1 LRQRAQQWRQLA
13 VDIQQLGPGNTDGK
27 SGENKVDDYNR
38 NGDKLDQVANDVEKN
53 AANEPPTLSAN
64 DQKLI
69 QQLHESADFWHRE
82 AEKARQ
88 WAREATDDKSRKHW
102 EEEAKWDEANAK
114 RREDLIHH
122 MEGKTG
128 QTTTQ
133 SDPPPPPVP
142 TTPQEPTTVGREE
155 NPPVHTP
162 SPTPT
167 PVSTTNKKKQEDD
180 CPQRGKGCV
189 ALVIDF
195 SKNVTWEF
203 DMQSLSKKLSDAGC
217 DTDYVAPDLVEIPLD
232 HTYGYEG
239 VASYTSKADPKEQE
253 KAREHNTPEWTKV
266 RDAIAKHREKVARG
280 VELAIE
286 IVNGHGEGEGKTETL
301 ACGYWEW
308 KDYTGDFLY
317 RAEFHAG
324 NYRAANKNVC
334 GWFTSDFS
342 CYGGLTP
349 KVVDELNNFATST
362 CAQASAINC
371 PIHAGWEA
379 DSSTSTATS
388 TATCTNGSI
397 GWQKSYIGDP
407 LDAEIERRKDQ
418 SLGAAA
424 GYGPLIEALRAK
436 AGESSTA
443 RYADKGYAKDK
454 PPSHARGGYG
464 EESSK

>member
-1 LRQRAQQWRQLA
+1 
-13 VDIQQLGPGNTDGK
+13 V
-27 SGENKVDDYNR
+27 
-38 NGDKLDQVANDVEKN
+38 
-53 AANEPPTLSAN
+53 
-64 DQKLI
+64 
-69 QQLHESADFWHRE
+69 
-82 AEKARQ
+82 
-88 WAREATDDKSRKHW
+88 
-102 EEEAKWDEANAK
+102 
-114 RREDLIHH
+114 
-122 MEGKTG
+122 
-128 QTTTQ
+128 
-133 SDPPPPPVP
+133 
-142 TTPQEPTTVGREE
+142 E
-155 NPPVHTP
+155 NPPIHTP

-167 PVSTTNKKKQEDD
+167 PTPVNTTNKKKKEED

-195 SKNVTWEF
+195 SHNVSWEF
-203 DMQSLSKKLSDAGC
+203 DMESLGQKLTAAGC
-217 DTDYVAPDLVEIPLD
+217 ETDYVAPDLWEIPLD

-239 VASYTSKADPKEQE
+239 VASYTSKADPKEQD
-253 KAREHNTPEWTKV
+253 KAREHNTPEWKKV
-266 RDAIAKHREKVARG
+266 REAIAKHREKVARG

-286 IVNGHGEGEGKTETL
+286 IVNGHGEGQGKTENL

-308 KDYTGDFLY
+308 KEYTGDFLY

-362 CAQASAINC
+362 CSQASAMNC

-388 TATCTNGSI
+388 TETCSNGSI

-407 LDAEIERRKDQ
+407 LDAETERRKGS
-418 SLGAAA
+418 SLGPMA

-454 PPSHARGGYG
+454 PPAHARGGYG

>member
-1 LRQRAQQWRQLA
+1 LPNFKPPSPSQPGVLVLTLENMSAGTVTMSGGNKLA
-13 VDIQQLGPGNTDGK
+13 LTFHYG
-27 SGENKVDDYNR
+27 
-38 NGDKLDQVANDVEKN
+38 EKN
-53 AANEPPTLSAN
+53 YEHHGTITATRAGSFDIDGTLIPFLHDQPEIPPT
-64 DQKLI
+64 I
-69 QQLHESADFWHRE
+69 
-82 AEKARQ
+82 
-88 WAREATDDKSRKHW
+88 
-102 EEEAKWDEANAK
+102 
-114 RREDLIHH
+114 
-122 MEGKTG
+122 
-128 QTTTQ
+128 
-133 SDPPPPPVP
+133 
-142 TTPQEPTTVGREE
+142 TVGQDNVE
-155 NPPVHTP
+155 NPPIHTP

-167 PVSTTNKKKQEDD
+167 PVATTDKKKKEED

-195 SKNVTWEF
+195 SHNVSWEF
-203 DMQSLSKKLSDAGC
+203 DMESLSQKLSGAGC
-217 DTDYVAPDLVEIPLD
+217 DTDYVAPDLWEIPLD

-239 VASYTSKADPKEQE
+239 VASYTSKADPKEQD
-253 KAREHNTPEWTKV
+253 KAREHNTPEWKKV
-266 RDAIAKHREKVARG
+266 REAIAKHREKVARG

-286 IVNGHGEGEGKTETL
+286 IVNGHGEDQGKTENL

-308 KDYTGDFLY
+308 KEYTGDFLY

-349 KVVDELNNFATST
+349 KVVDELNNFATAT
-362 CAQASAINC
+362 CSQASALNC

-379 DSSTSTATS
+379 DSSTSTASS
-388 TATCTNGSI
+388 TKTCSNGSI

-407 LDAEIERRKDQ
+407 LDAETERRKNT
-418 SLGAAA
+418 SLGPMG

-443 RYADKGYAKDK
+443 RYADRGYAKDK
-454 PPSHARGGYG
+454 PPAHARGGYG